1 MESDSEVKE
10 VREGEGEGE
19 LGHMITNDFLNVAP
33 SPSFAVLLNVKLD
46 AHRTAKRFTWESV
59 PSSIDLVDAVHTV
72 SK

>member
-33 SPSFAVLLNVKLD
+33 SPSFAVLLN
-46 AHRTAKRFTWESV
+46 
-59 PSSIDLVDAVHTV
+59 
-72 SK
+72 